1 MATITEVDIPHGH
14 EQRLIHILF
23 FIFGFGIMSWIPRFP
38 EVREGLN
45 VSNGTF
51 GSLLSMGSI

>member
-51 GSLLSMGSI
+51 G